1 MAKGR
6 RIESESQ
13 QIYGVGYRLMEAMWH
28 ATPYAGAGGL
38 TWLVGNFALSA
49 LDPENAL
56 ELQERAWDGL
66 FYGLGTPLTLFAA
79 GAIMYFVGKSIYD
92 WRVSRLP
99 PPPKH

>member
-66 FYGLGTPLTLFAA
+66 FYGLATPLVLFAVGAALFGA
-79 GAIMYFVGKSIYD
+79 GKGIYNWRIGKLTNE
-92 WRVSRLP
+92 V
-99 PPPKH
+99 KH